1 MKSNILD
8 EILRAKDL
16 LPKKQRILC
25 NYLILNY
32 EKASVMTVA
41 ELAESAGVGTTT
53 VMRFVQIMGYSSFP
67 AFKRDLIN
75 AMLMKNAAPYQTLKQ
90 SFVGDSQTESSDTF
104 RNVIADGIHVFENLC
119 SPANI
124 TQFEKAIQLLLNA
137 DNIYTLGMRSSKV
150 LALYFEYLVDRFY
163 PHVRQLSDQGEFIY
177 DRVFG
182 HMTEKDVLL
191 VFSVYPCTLK
201 TIRVG
206 ELCHQRGIPLIL
218 ITNTSISPLTKIAD
232 VVIDTNTVNHSSGD
246 TAIFAVV
253 EALGVELG
261 RRTAPES
268 TQRIEYIEHALVD
281 KNLFVWES

>member
-1 MKSNILD
+1 MKNNLLD
-8 EILRAKDL
+8 DILRAKEL
-16 LPKKQRILC
+16 LPKKQRTLC
-25 NYLILNY
+25 NYLMINY
-32 EKASVMTVA
+32 EQASTMTVA
-41 ELAESAGVGTTT
+41 ELAENACVGTTT
-53 VMRFVQIMGYSSFP
+53 VMRFVQAMGYSSYL

-75 AMLMKNAAPYQTLKQ
+75 AMLMKKAAPYQTLKQ

-104 RNVIADGIHVFENLC
+104 RNVVADGIHVFENLC

-124 TQFEKAIQLLLNA
+124 TQFEKAIQLLLKA
-137 DNIYTLGMRSSKV
+137 KNIYTLGMRSSKV

-163 PHVRQLSDQGEFIY
+163 PHISQLSNQGEFIY

-182 HMTEKDVLL
+182 RMTEEDVLL

-218 ITNTSISPLTKIAD
+218 ITNTNINPLAKISD
-232 VVIDTNTVNHSSGD
+232 VVIDTNAVNHSSGD

-253 EALGVELG
+253 EALGAELG

-268 TQRIEYIEHALVD
+268 TQRIEYIEHSLVD
-281 KNLFVWES
+281 KNLFIWDM